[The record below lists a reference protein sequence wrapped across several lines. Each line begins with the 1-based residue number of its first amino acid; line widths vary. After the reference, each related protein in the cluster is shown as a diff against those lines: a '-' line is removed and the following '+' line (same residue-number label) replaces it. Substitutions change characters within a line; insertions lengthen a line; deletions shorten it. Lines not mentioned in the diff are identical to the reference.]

1 MKLENQ
7 LPMLLV
13 MLVASA
19 SVNAEVV
26 AISYTDL
33 QKQHQDAPLSQKY
46 FSPLGDT
53 VFSISSGLDRRVRMT
68 IKKDGLVI
76 NTQTSHIINTHDR
89 LKVAEREFYGVQF
102 TVSGLSS
109 GSYNLTEDTLNL
121 SGEQVSSKTVPFI
134 IDVTPPNVGNIEARS
149 YGGLGGK
156 DLKPNEWYTGFWN
169 SSGIPNYYRAT
180 GISDSES
187 GVKEAYGIIRHENGD
202 VYKRAKVIYDP
213 QMKTA
218 GIYQGGSGW
227 FPSNN
232 ATELFTMQF
241 EVHDNAG
248 NIGYSPAQKL
258 YYDNVN
264 GSAELVGV
272 YNPNSNSAIGGIKGF
287 EPYKSGMLVYT
298 NPVKTMY
305 KVDYNNFYT
314 HHRGGLIPSGQ
325 SQVIDNDKGQ
335 PVYVIYERPLGFND
349 GNYVRMHDQRQFA
362 GIGINFYN
370 LKLAPGVNKQPS
382 RLGNRYKYSD
392 IGWSSWS
399 RHVNANE
406 LPIQV
411 EAADI
416 TVEARPYDQ
425 KFYHMGECTIPAG
438 KTSCTITYSPPKEMS
453 LGSHGNYHSGSEIKN
468 LDGTLYGQP
477 GWANVHWNNDE
488 IPSITKTEW
497 DPSLKR
503 VTVYAFQPERGY
515 YFDSIRITDAYLN
528 NHHKR
533 LDVPRTVWEENT
545 NYYKFIYDLS
555 KLPDGDYDI
564 DAVVM
569 EAHRNFDTKNVV
581 KFKNDTIVPNIA
593 IEYKGKPV
601 EGMVHGING
610 LTLTVDDVSETSI
623 LDITLKGGPTS
634 DYIYLAY
641 RKDGDK
647 KYKIEQPR
655 IFPALIDTEQ
665 YTLTVRAKDSFGN
678 IGTQTAKFTYTPDN
692 WIKLKAVTTLPVSH
706 QLLLKN
712 DKPAAMIT
720 SSELRT
726 DSGSIATGPQEG
738 IVTVRS
744 DAPYGVMI
752 EGTHIEPGQ
761 TEKVMFNMKGATG
774 RLEVPIYPDKNVKE
788 GKAEFML
795 DVQQLRSIYDK

>member
-1 MKLENQ
+1 MKTPKMTVLAAF
-7 LPMLLV
+7 LLSS
-13 MLVASA
+13 MA
-19 SVNAEVV
+19 VNAEIIS
-26 AISYTDL
+26 ISYTD
-33 QKQHQDAPLSQKY
+33 QQGEHQDAPLTQKF
-46 FSPLGDT
+46 FSPKGNT
-53 VFSISSGLDRRVRMT
+53 VISFSSGLDRRMRMT
-68 IKKDGLVI
+68 VKNPGGLVI
-76 NTQTSHIINTHDR
+76 ANETSHIINTHDR
-89 LKVAEREFYGVQF
+89 LKINGREFYGVQF
-102 TVSGLSS
+102 SVKDLQSGTYTILS
-109 GSYNLTEDTLNL
+109 ETLDL
-121 SGEQVSSKTVPFI
+121 SGKVVSSK
-134 IDVTPPNVGNIEARS
+134 IDTITIDITPPTTGALEAKS
-149 YGGLGGK
+149 YGGVARTGVPS
-156 DLKPNEWYTGFWN
+156 DTWYTGTYSAN
-169 SSGIPNYYRAT
+169 RYNVLDVTDA
-180 GISDSES
+180 ES
-187 GVKEAYGIIRHENGD
+187 GVKEVFAITKRGD
-202 VYKRAKVIYDP
+202 GSVYKRNKVLFDE
-213 QMKTA
+213 QAKTA
-218 GIYQGGSGW
+218 NINNGSGW

-232 ATELFTMQF
+232 ATEIFTLQF
-241 EVHDNAG
+241 EVHDKAG
-248 NIGYSPAQKL
+248 NVGYSPIQKM
-258 YYDNVN
+258 YYDNQN
-264 GSAELVGV
+264 GSIELVGV
-272 YNPNSNSAIGGIKGF
+272 YNPNSSSSIGGVKGF

-305 KVDYNNFYT
+305 KVDYNNFHT
-314 HHRGGLIPSGQ
+314 HSIGGLIPYGQ
-325 SQVIDNDKGQ
+325 SQVIDNDNGQ
-335 PVYVIYERPLGFND
+335 PVYIIYERPLNFND
-349 GNYVRMHDQRQFA
+349 GNYVRMSDQRQWQAF
-362 GIGINFYN
+362 GINFYN
-370 LKLAPGVNKQPS
+370 LKLAPNVNRQPV
-382 RLGNRYKYSD
+382 RVRNRYKYSD
-392 IGWSSWS
+392 IGWSSWG
-399 RHVNANE
+399 RHVNAND

-453 LGSHGNYHSGSEIKN
+453 LGSHGNYHSGSEIKSA
-468 LDGTLYGQP
+468 DGKLYGAP
-477 GWANVHWNNDE
+477 GWASVHWNNDE

-503 VTVYAFQPERGY
+503 VTVYAYQPERGY

-528 NHHKR
+528 NHNKR
-533 LDVPRTVWEENT
+533 INVPRIVWEENGT
-545 NYYKFIYDLS
+545 NYKFVYDLS

-581 KFKNDTIVPNIA
+581 KFKNDAIAPAITIDYN
-593 IEYKGKPV
+593 GQPV
-601 EGMVHGING
+601 EGMVHGIKG
-610 LTLTVDDVSETSI
+610 LTLTVDDASETSI

-641 RKDGDK
+641 RSNGDN
-647 KYKIEQPR
+647 KYKIEQPK
-655 IFPALIDTEQ
+655 IFPALVDSEQ

-744 DAPYGVMI
+744 DADYGVMI
-752 EGTHIEPGQ
+752 EGTHIEPGK
-761 TEKVMFNMKGATG
+761 TEKVMFNMQGATG
-774 RLEVPIYPDKNVKE
+774 KLEVPIYPDKNVKE

-795 DVQQLRSIYDK
+795 DIQQLRSIHDK